1 MPCPDPIELSRHAD
15 GDVAVS
21 AGDRRALERHLRE
34 CAACREAVD
43 DDHTV
48 ALAMGKAVCPDA
60 ESLALFIDDAL
71 GPPRVDLV
79 AAHVLA
85 CAPCRDVVAWTR
97 EAAHKVDERQ
107 GERVGARS
115 GRRRA
120 RIRPRSAVPGWVPA
134 LVGAAAAV
142 LVVAII
148 IGPDRPDHV
157 PQQARTPEPQ
167 RPSPPPRP
175 ATPEPERPR
184 PESPDAAVVT
194 PPPVETPPAEAETLP
209 AKTETPAPAPVD
221 ADPTPAPAPAP
232 VPDAPTPTIT
242 PPPPAA
248 PAPTPVQVAAL
259 AGAPLRYRAP
269 DGAEG
274 ELTGAATLPAGT
286 RLIAG
291 RQGGALRV
299 GGATCFVDAQASLA
313 LREPLG
319 DVARVEV
326 VEGQVSIDAPRP
338 SIEVACGPAVVR
350 PAASGVYMVVA
361 ADGPERA
368 LLCVVSGEAVLGGAH
383 AQAARLGPGDAAR
396 VDRDRVRPA
405 RDARVAR
412 AEDLATAAA
421 LAQGVDFPGG
431 VRVRRVL
438 AAAAGDLAHADAER
452 RAWAAYAVVSV
463 GASGPRLARLAE
475 PHLAA
480 ARRALDD
487 LLALPADARTAAP
500 LLLAAVAD
508 GRADTLAPLAEAL
521 AGRAALDLAQD
532 VDGLLALRAAE
543 RLTPFRAPRQVWA
556 AAAAQP
562 LDGLAA
568 GARAALAR
576 RPLDAAARRQLLAD
590 LDARLG
596 QDPLATPIE
605 AAAVLQA
612 ERSLA
617 LLGALTD
624 ERRARLLAHAGAPD
638 RGADARL
645 AVAAAHDTTRAVGL
659 PDPTRAD
666 APASVVVVP
675 QADGRFRVTFVFTS
689 PRRPKQ
695 ALLHG
700 SWDQWTEPGVALR
713 ERSDGTFTATLVLTA
728 GRHEYKVR
736 LGVGGVWEHDAGNPL
751 TAADGMGGINS
762 VLLLE

>member
-21 AGDRRALERHLRE
+21 DGDRRALERHLRE

-43 DDHTV
+43 DDLAV
-48 ALAMGKAVCPDA
+48 ALALGKAPCPDA
-60 ESLALFIDDAL
+60 ESLALFIDDDL
-71 GPPRVDLV
+71 GPPRLDLV

-85 CAPCRDVVAWTR
+85 CAPCREVVAWTR
-97 EAAHKVDERQ
+97 EAAHKADERQ

-120 RIRPRSAVPGWVPA
+120 RIRPRSAIPGWVPA

-142 LVVAII
+142 LIVAII
-148 IGPDRPDHV
+148 IGPDRTSPD

-167 RPSPPPRP
+167 RTPTPTPP
-175 ATPEPERPR
+175 APEPERPR
-184 PESPDAAVVT
+184 PPAPDAEVVA
-194 PPPVETPPAEAETLP
+194 PPPAVIPDEPAPDTTEVEPPPPPAPTTP
-209 AKTETPAPAPVD
+209 APTPATPDPAPAPTT
-221 ADPTPAPAPAP
+221 APTPA
-232 VPDAPTPTIT
+232 
-242 PPPPAA
+242 PAA

-274 ELTGAATLPAGT
+274 ELSGATSLPAGT
-286 RLIAG
+286 RLVAG

-299 GGATCFVDAQASLA
+299 GDAACFVDAQGALA
-313 LREPLG
+313 LREPAG
-319 DVARVEV
+319 DVTRVEV
-326 VEGQVSIDAPRP
+326 LEGQVSFDAPRP

-350 PAASGVYMVVA
+350 PAAAGVYMVVA
-361 ADGPERA
+361 TDGPERA

-383 AQAARLGPGDAAR
+383 AQAGRLGPGDAAR
-396 VDRDRVRPA
+396 IDRDRVRPA

-452 RAWAAYAVVSV
+452 RAWAAYAVLSV
-463 GASGPRLARLAE
+463 AGAGPRLARLAE
-475 PHLAA
+475 PHLPQ

-487 LLALPADARTAAP
+487 LLALPPDARAAAP
-500 LLLAAVAD
+500 LVLALAAGGRGDGVA
-508 GRADTLAPLAEAL
+508 TLAEAL
-521 AGRAALDLAQD
+521 AARPPLDLAQD
-532 VDGLLALRAAE
+532 VEALLALRVAE
-543 RLTPFRAPRQVWA
+543 RLTSFRAPRPVWA

-562 LDGLAA
+562 LEGPSA

-576 RPLDAAARRQLLAD
+576 RPLDAAARRQVLAD
-590 LDARLG
+590 LDARLA
-596 QDPLATPIE
+596 QDPLASPLE
-605 AAAVLQA
+605 PAAVLQA

-617 LLGALTD
+617 LIGALTD
-624 ERRARLLAHAGAPD
+624 ERRARLLGHAGAPD
-638 RGADARL
+638 RADPRL
-645 AVAAAHDTTRAVGL
+645 AIAAAHDTARAVGQ

-666 APASVVVVP
+666 APASIVVVP
-675 QADGRFRVTFVFTS
+675 QPDGRFRVTFVFSS

-700 SWDQWTEPGVALR
+700 SWDQWAEPGVALR
-713 ERSDGTFTATLVLTA
+713 ERADGTFTATLLLPA

-751 TAADGMGGINS
+751 TTADGMGGINS